1 MATGDINDAIG
12 GGAGLESA
20 RARGSL
26 CSRVVKKAMK
36 AVVHFE
42 AQQRKEY
49 IGDSRNGMGAINTFP
64 WT

>member
-42 AQQRKEY
+42 AQQQKELE
-49 IGDSRNGMGAINTFP
+49 IVEMAWER
-64 WT
+64 